1 MNKHKSLKSTQS
13 LLERASALYGFD
25 TAMRGPSEPLSKKI
39 VTEPVSVAEPV
50 KDIKRAVNQR
60 DSDLSNSGQ
69 SNSGQSNSGQSNLGQ
84 SNLGQSNSG
93 QSAALTPKQAS
104 PAQIND
110 ERTAQPIIKT
120 GGHQTIETPKVSAQ
134 PIIHNDVPIAPA
146 DMADQS
152 ADRSSVDIV
161 YNNVDIRT
169 VDREWLAQ
177 NNMIVPDGPVTALSE
192 EFRIVKRQLL
202 LAARGGKGVAAV
214 EHGERILICSANPNE
229 GKTYTSVNLALS
241 MASEKDNRVLLIDAD
256 FAKPSVLSTLNIEGG
271 PGLMDALA
279 DPSLDVNKMVL
290 TTDVNGLS
298 VLPAGSQSNQDTE
311 YLAAART
318 AKIIDKLSKDD
329 PNRIIIFDSPPAL
342 AASPASVL
350 ALHVGQ
356 TLMVVHADKTTDSAL
371 RDALNLLS
379 GCDHVQL
386 LLNRANFSPSGRNFG
401 SYYGY
406 GA

>member
-1 MNKHKSLKSTQS
+1 MNKHKSLKSAQS
-13 LLERASALYGFD
+13 LLERASDLYGFEKS
-25 TAMRGPSEPLSKKI
+25 MRNQDADEKKSTSI
-39 VTEPVSVAEPV
+39 APIADPVEPVQKIETKVDPVPEPKVDTVSESV
-50 KDIKRAVNQR
+50 KDIVSAPKVDTVSAPKV
-60 DSDLSNSGQ
+60 DPVSKPKVDVVSKPIVEDKT
-69 SNSGQSNSGQSNLGQ
+69 
-84 SNLGQSNSG
+84 
-93 QSAALTPKQAS
+93 SAAPV
-104 PAQIND
+104 
-110 ERTAQPIIKT
+110 IKAAAL
-120 GGHQTIETPKVSAQ
+120 PVSLDDKEPSFAKT
-134 PIIHNDVPIAPA
+134 
-146 DMADQS
+146 
-152 ADRSSVDIV
+152 SSDNL
-161 YNNVDIRT
+161 YNNEAVRKI
-169 VDREWLAQ
+169 DRQWL
-177 NNMIVPDGPVTALSE
+177 NDHNLLIPNGPVTALSE

-202 LAARGGKGVAAV
+202 LAARGGKGVEAV

-241 MASEKDNRVLLIDAD
+241 MASEKDNRVLLVDAD
-256 FAKPSVLSTLNIEGG
+256 FAKPSILSTLNIEGG

-290 TTDVNGLS
+290 STDVDGLS

-386 LLNRANFSPSGRNFG
+386 LLNRANFSPSGRKFG